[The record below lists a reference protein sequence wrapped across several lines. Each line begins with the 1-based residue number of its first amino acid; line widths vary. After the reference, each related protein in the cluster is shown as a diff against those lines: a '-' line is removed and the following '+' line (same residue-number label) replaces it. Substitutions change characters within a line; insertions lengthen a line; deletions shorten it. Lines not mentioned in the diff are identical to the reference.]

1 MNIPEGVCKLKKS
14 LYGLKQASRKWYEK
28 LTALLL
34 HEGYSQSSFDYSLF
48 TLQHNDDFT
57 AILVYVDDIILA
69 GTSLTE
75 FQIIKSILDAQFKIK
90 DLGILKYFLGLEVAH
105 SKEGISISQRKYCLD
120 LLESSGLL
128 GSKHASTSLD
138 TSKKLHQDTS

>member
-1 MNIPEGVCKLKKS
+1 M
-14 LYGLKQASRKWYEK
+14 KQASRKWYEK

-34 HEGYSQSSFDYSLF
+34 HEGYCQSSSDYSLF
-48 TLQHNDDFT
+48 TLQHNNDFT

-75 FQIIKSILDAQFKIK
+75 FQSIKYILNAWFKIK

-105 SKEGISISQRKYCLD
+105 YKEGISISQRKYCLD
-120 LLESSGLL
+120 FLESSGLL
-128 GSKHASTSLD
+128 GSKHASTP
-138 TSKKLHQDTS
+138 